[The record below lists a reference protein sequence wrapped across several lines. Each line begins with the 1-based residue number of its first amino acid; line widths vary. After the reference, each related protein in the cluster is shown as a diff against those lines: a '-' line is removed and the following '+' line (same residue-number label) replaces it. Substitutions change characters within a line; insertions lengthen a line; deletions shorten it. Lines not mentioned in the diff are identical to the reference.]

1 MIGVVVL
8 DNIKSNGRAKP
19 NDIPRIPV
27 QASPPYPP
35 ITVEGRNISYAQIL
49 SSDFAGSKGEMS
61 AIYQYIYQSWILQ
74 EQHPLISETLLRIAK
89 VEMQH
94 LNILGQLTIKLGGNP
109 KCQFIQNRRSIVWN
123 GSMVNYTQNLQEM
136 LKANMADEQYAA
148 DMYMRHATMIQDGDI
163 SALLARLS
171 LDELQHKSIVEGFL
185 EQISETKTV

>member
-1 MIGVVVL
+1 M
-8 DNIKSNGRAKP
+8 DNIKSNGRRKP

-35 ITVEGRNISYAQIL
+35 IAAEGRNISYAQIL
-49 SSDFAGSKGEMS
+49 SSDLAGSKGEMS

-74 EQHPLISETLLRIAK
+74 EQHPLISETLLCIAK

-123 GSMVNYTQNLQEM
+123 GGMVNYTQNLSEI
-136 LKANMADEQYAA
+136 LKANISDEQYAA

-171 LDELQHKSIVEGFL
+171 LDELQHKSIFEGFL